1 MWLLFSMHSTNPKLP
16 RSQGTIYVVDD
27 LQSIAELTTLC
38 LRRAGYRTEMFLD
51 PLAALE
57 AFSSADP
64 KPALLITD
72 FSMPEM
78 NGLQLMARC
87 KDLAPGLKTIAH
99 SGTLAESDCAAYQME
114 PDIIL
119 TKPAHIEDLVKA
131 VKRLLGDDGTNLS

>member
-1 MWLLFSMHSTNPKLP
+1 MHSTNTKSP

-27 LQSIAELTTLC
+27 LRSMAELTTLF
-38 LRRAGYRTEMFLD
+38 LRRAGYRVEMFLD
-51 PLAALE
+51 PLAALD

-64 KPALLITD
+64 KPTLLITD

-99 SGTLAESDCAAYQME
+99 SGTLVESDCAVYQMK

-119 TKPAHIEDLVKA
+119 PKPARMDDLVKS
-131 VKRLLGDDGTNLS
+131 VKLLLTDDGRNLV